1 MDLDVLAWELDAAEE
16 KLKAQGYDVKT
27 MPTSSLRGVEG
38 ANSRRVIRQQT
49 DEQTKTIRLVYSD
62 FKTVL

>member
-1 MDLDVLAWELDAAEE
+1 MDVDVLAWELDAAVE
-16 KLKAQGYDVKT
+16 KLKAQGYDIHT
-27 MPTSSLRGVEG
+27 MQTSSLRGVEG